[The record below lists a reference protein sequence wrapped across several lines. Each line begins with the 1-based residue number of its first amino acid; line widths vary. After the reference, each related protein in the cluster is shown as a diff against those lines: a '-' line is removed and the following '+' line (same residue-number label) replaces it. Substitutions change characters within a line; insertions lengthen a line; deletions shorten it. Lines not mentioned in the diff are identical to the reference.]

1 MTARNNRF
9 TDPTPFTPLSQ
20 LSPEARE
27 WHTKVADA
35 KAREHRGEPGAVQEL
50 INLGVYPPDM
60 EEVRARRAAE
70 REARLARDNVADEE
84 VNVELDKTTVDEINK
99 RIGLGQTY
107 ARIYREMRLAEM
119 GVDFWTMREYAKA
132 GWLGTKVQ
140 ITNRLNKLS
149 RENDPAKRAKLVE
162 EVKERVTY
170 LFEGGKAL
178 GKTIDRIEK
187 TING

>member
-27 WHTKVADA
+27 WHIKVADA
-35 KAREHRGEPGAVQEL
+35 KARERRGEPGAVQEL
-50 INLGVYPPDM
+50 IDLGVYPPDI

-70 REARLARDNVADEE
+70 REARLARDNVDDEE
-84 VNVELDKTTVDEINK
+84 VNVELDKATIGEINK
-99 RIGLGQTY
+99 RISLGHTY
-107 ARIYREMRLAEM
+107 ASISKEL
-119 GVDFWTMREYAKA
+119 DLDWWTVRKHAKS

-140 ITNRLNKLS
+140 ITNRLNKL
-149 RENDPAKRAKLVE
+149 RDENDPAKREKLVK
-162 EVKERVTY
+162 EVSERITY
-170 LFEGGKAL
+170 LYEGGKAL